1 MIDKRLLE
9 KNFDFIK
16 VKELKE
22 KVIKTKTKKIELE
35 NLQAKQNELSKL
47 FGVYKKENKDI
58 NELKTQIDSIKQ
70 QKLSLDSEVKILEE
84 ELNEILLAI
93 PNIIDDDVP
102 FGVDE
107 SQNVVIEEVGKRPE
121 FSFTPKEHWEI
132 GSNLGVLDFERGVK
146 LAKSRFTALNGVA
159 AKLERA
165 LINYFIDFNEKYGF
179 REWQVPFMA
188 NSKTLIGTGQLPK
201 FKDDLFKIE
210 NEDLY
215 LIPTAEV
222 QLTNLFSDEILKK
235 EELPLLLTSY
245 TPCFRRE
252 AGSAGKDTR
261 GMIRQHQFDKVEL
274 VAITTQEESD
284 KIFNKMVECA
294 SELLTSLGL
303 AHRKVMLCSG
313 DLGFSAAKTIDLE
326 VWLPGQNKYREI
338 SSISNTRDF
347 QARRAKIRYKDGK
360 KNILCHTL
368 NGSSLAVGRTLIAII
383 ENYQKEDGTFEI
395 PEVLKKYMD
404 RV

>member
-16 VKELKE
+16 EKLEKKGVSKELLKELKE

-47 FGVYKKENKDI
+47 FVVYKKENKDI

-338 SSISNTRDF
+338 SSISNTRF
-347 QARRAKIRYKDGK
+347 SG
-360 KNILCHTL
+360 
-368 NGSSLAVGRTLIAII
+368 
-383 ENYQKEDGTFEI
+383 
-395 PEVLKKYMD
+395 
-404 RV
+404 